1 MKFRLKQNHI
11 LYFWA
16 VFDLF
21 YIARFIWLNISQG
34 RIPLIDD
41 ILSFSNI
48 YPQQGAYSL
57 VLFSF
62 SLLLNISIVFSAVMF
77 LKKWKYVSWMV
88 YFQTPFRL
96 FFMIPSVSIM
106 PWIFKTMSI
115 KLGAI
120 FLVVVFLSEIIKVG
134 TFYLTRERSS

>member
-16 VFDLF
+16 AFDLF

-34 RIPLIDD
+34 RIPLIYDL
-41 ILSFSNI
+41 LSFSNI

-62 SLLLNISIVFSAVMF
+62 SLLFNISIIFSAAML
-77 LKKWKYVSWMV
+77 LKKWKYVSWIV

-96 FFMIPSVSIM
+96 FFMIPSISIL

-115 KLGAI
+115 KVGAI
-120 FLVVVFLSEIIKVG
+120 FIAAVFLSEIIKVG
-134 TFYLTRERSS
+134 TFYLTREKSS

>member
-16 VFDLF
+16 AFDLF
-21 YIARFIWLNISQG
+21 YIVRFFWLNISQG

-41 ILSFSNI
+41 VFSFSNI

-62 SLLLNISIVFSAVMF
+62 SLLFNISIIFSAAML
-77 LKKWKYVSWMV
+77 LKNWKYVSWIV

-96 FFMIPSVSIM
+96 FFMIPSISIL
-106 PWIFKTMSI
+106 PWIFKAMSI
-115 KLGAI
+115 KVGAI
-120 FLVVVFLSEIIKVG
+120 FIAAVFLSEIIKVG
-134 TFYLTRERSS
+134 TFYLTREKSS

>member
-1 MKFRLKQNHI
+1 MKVFLKRNRV

-16 VFDLF
+16 MFDLF
-21 YIARFIWLNISQG
+21 YIVRFGWLNISQG

-41 ILSFSNI
+41 VLSFSSI

-62 SLLLNISIVFSAVMF
+62 SLVLNISIVFSAVMF
-77 LKKWKYVSWMV
+77 LKKWKYVSWIV

-96 FFMIPSVSIM
+96 FFMLPSVSIL
-106 PWIFKTMSI
+106 PWMFKTMSVKI
-115 KLGAI
+115 GAI
-120 FLVVVFLSEIIKVG
+120 SLAAVFLSEIIKVG
-134 TFYLTRERSS
+134 TFYLSREKSS

>member
-1 MKFRLKQNHI
+1 MRFILKYNHV

-21 YIARFIWLNISQG
+21 YIARFIWLNITQG

-41 ILSFSNI
+41 LFFFSSI

-57 VLFSF
+57 VIFSF
-62 SLLLNISIVFSAVMF
+62 SLLLNVSIIFSAVML
-77 LKKWKYVSWMV
+77 LKKWKYVSWIV

-96 FFMIPSVSIM
+96 FFIIPSISIL

-115 KLGAI
+115 NVGVI

-134 TFYLTRERSS
+134 TFYLTREKSS

>member
-11 LYFWA
+11 FYFWA
-16 VFDLF
+16 AFDLF

-41 ILSFSNI
+41 ILSFSNV

-62 SLLLNISIVFSAVMF
+62 SLLFNISIVFSAAML
-77 LKKWKYVSWMV
+77 LKKWKYVSWIV

-96 FFMIPSVSIM
+96 FFMIPSISIL
-106 PWIFKTMSI
+106 PWMFKTMSI
-115 KLGAI
+115 KVGAI
-120 FLVVVFLSEIIKVG
+120 FFVAVFLSEIIKIG
-134 TFYLTRERSS
+134 TFYLTREKNS

>member
-1 MKFRLKQNHI
+1 MKFRLKQNYI

-16 VFDLF
+16 AFDLF

-41 ILSFSNI
+41 LLSFSNI

-62 SLLLNISIVFSAVMF
+62 SLLFNISIIFSAAML
-77 LKKWKYVSWMV
+77 LKKWKYVSWIV

-96 FFMIPSVSIM
+96 FFMIPSISIL

-115 KLGAI
+115 KVGAI
-120 FLVVVFLSEIIKVG
+120 FIAAVFLSEIIKVG
-134 TFYLTRERSS
+134 TFYLTREKSS

>member
-1 MKFRLKQNHI
+1 MKLRLKQNHVF
-11 LYFWA
+11 YFWA
-16 VFDLF
+16 VFDLI

-41 ILSFSNI
+41 VLSFSSI

-57 VLFSF
+57 VFFLF

-77 LKKWKYVSWMV
+77 LKKWKYVSWIV

-96 FFMIPSVSIM
+96 FFMLPSVSIL
-106 PWIFKTMSI
+106 PWMFKTMSVKI
-115 KLGAI
+115 GAI
-120 FLVVVFLSEIIKVG
+120 SLAAVFLSEIIKVG
-134 TFYLTRERSS
+134 TFYLSREKSS

>member
-1 MKFRLKQNHI
+1 MKFRLKQNHVF
-11 LYFWA
+11 YFWV

-41 ILSFSNI
+41 IFSFSSI

-57 VLFSF
+57 MLFSF

-77 LKKWKYVSWMV
+77 LKKWKYVSWIF

-96 FFMIPSVSIM
+96 FFMIPSVSIL
-106 PWIFKTMSI
+106 PWIFKVMSL
-115 KLGAI
+115 KVGE
-120 FLVVVFLSEIIKVG
+120 VFFAAVLISEIIKVG
-134 TFYLTRERSS
+134 TFYLTREKSS